1 LKLYEYETKNIL
13 QEYGIHT
20 PKGKLA
26 ANTSQARDAIAKIKP
41 PLAAKA
47 QVLIAGRGKT
57 GGILFANS
65 VEEAVEAAER
75 LLKAR
80 LKGIPVKKLLI
91 EEKLPIKK
99 ELYFG
104 ITIDRANRSYVA
116 IASTAGGVDFEDV
129 AVKTPEAIWKT
140 LINPQRGLC
149 SFDAEQIAKKM
160 GYNGEQRAELARVLE
175 KLYQAGMDYDAEL
188 IEINPLVETAEG
200 KFVAADARL
209 IMDDNALF
217 RHPDYERRLF
227 TEERENSPR
236 EIEAMKHGI
245 AYVKLDGDIG
255 VIGNGA
261 GLVMATLDMV
271 QYYGGRPANFL
282 DLGGGADTERIAVAL
297 GILLSGPDVKG
308 LFINILGGMTR
319 CDDVARAILEAK
331 NAVTQPKPVVIRL
344 VGTNEEE
351 GVRILTQESIPV
363 LASMEEA
370 AKRIVEIVKGA
381 GH

>member
-13 QEYGIHT
+13 QEYGITT

-41 PLAAKA
+41 PFAAKA

-140 LINPQRGLC
+140 LINPQRGLR

>member
-80 LKGIPVKKLLI
+80 VKGIPVKKLLI

-140 LINPQRGLC
+140 LINPQRGLR

-381 GH
+381 DH